1 MNPHLKTL
9 HWMVIGTILV
19 IFSSG
24 CATIFSKSDYPITV
38 DSSPSNMSF
47 AIYDS
52 DGESVHEGTT
62 PTTVVLRAA
71 KGFVSGETYTFKTF
85 KDGEE
90 VGSTTVKATISGW
103 FWGNLWP
110 FALIPLSDGYFFDPT
125 IASQGSRVIVFL
137 AIDAV
142 TGDMWALPKN
152 VMIESNYQSTSSDE
166 LELEIKDLSDVSED
180 EKEDLVLLPME

>member
-1 MNPHLKTL
+1 M
-9 HWMVIGTILV
+9 
-19 IFSSG
+19 
-24 CATIFSKSDYPITV
+24 
-38 DSSPSNMSF
+38 
-47 AIYDS
+47 
-52 DGESVHEGTT
+52 HEGTT

-90 VGSTTVKATISGW
+90 VGSATVKATISGW

-110 FALIPLSDGYFFDPT
+110 FGLIPLSDGYFFDPT

-142 TGDMWALPKN
+142 TGDMWALPKKCYDRVKRSIDQFRRIRTRN
-152 VMIESNYQSTSSDE
+152 QRS
-166 LELEIKDLSDVSED
+166 L
-180 EKEDLVLLPME
+180 